1 MDVQVLREDSQG
13 FEIEITGEDHSFLNL
28 LTGFLDGHKK
38 VEYAAYK
45 IEHPLVGVP
54 KLFFKL
60 KGVSESEEIPVR
72 KIKGVGPKTVE
83 QRVGAGI
90 ESASQMLL
98 FTPEKLA
105 EKTGIA
111 PKLII
116 KYLAEARK
124 VVPPDKYGYRAVL
137 KEALSEVSKT
147 LEQLKKG
154 V

>member
-13 FEIEITGEDHSFLNL
+13 FEIEIAGEDHSFLNL
-28 LTGFLDGHKK
+28 LTSFLDGHEK

-60 KGVSESEEIPVR
+60 KGVPESEEIPVK
-72 KIKGVGPKTVE
+72 KIKGVGPKTAE
-83 QRVGAGI
+83 QLVGAGI

-116 KYLAEARK
+116 KYMDEARK
-124 VVPPDKYGYRAVL
+124 VVPPDKYGYRGVL
-137 KEALSEVSKT
+137 KEALAEVSKT

>member
-13 FEIEITGEDHSFLNL
+13 FEIEIAGEDHTLLNL
-28 LTGFLDGHKK
+28 LTSFLDEHAK

-45 IEHPLVGVP
+45 IEHPLVGEP

-60 KGVSESEEIPVR
+60 KGVSSSEEIPVK
-72 KIKGVGPKTVE
+72 KIKGVGPKTAE
-83 QRVGAGI
+83 QLIGAGI
-90 ESASQMLL
+90 ENASQMLL
-98 FTPEKLA
+98 FTTEKLG

-111 PKLII
+111 PKLLA
-116 KYLAEARK
+116 KYMEEARK

-137 KEALSEVSKT
+137 KEALAEVSKT
-147 LEQLKKG
+147 LKELKKG